1 MSSTKVPLNKIVI
14 GTASWGS
21 KINYANSLIIA
32 KELVN
37 LGINNFDTAPN
48 YGAGYSQSILNK
60 LGKNYK
66 INVNSKFGQ
75 RVKFNLYEIAKRVY
89 RYNNFKS
96 FINSNLNL
104 FNYTFRNN
112 KFWLNENIKKNLL
125 NIKKELFNC
134 NLDIFFL
141 HSPNKNFSKK
151 TFNEFKIICSLNNL
165 RPGIS
170 NIEDDFVEYMLSK
183 EQKVILQM
191 PLRQYFKFE
200 KKINLNKYEVQIN
213 TIFKS
218 KNEQRKFSINSYTND
233 VFKYFQNKKN
243 IKLIIGI
250 NSSDSL
256 YKLKENII

>member
-1 MSSTKVPLNKIVI
+1 
-14 GTASWGS
+14 
-21 KINYANSLIIA
+21 
-32 KELVN
+32 
-37 LGINNFDTAPN
+37 
-48 YGAGYSQSILNK
+48 
-60 LGKNYK
+60 
-66 INVNSKFGQ
+66 
-75 RVKFNLYEIAKRVY
+75 VKFNLYEIAKRVY